1 MKAGKST
8 ASYSE
13 SITVTGGGGS
23 VNVSLSGSVTNPIT
37 PSIVLRPSTV
47 GGMSYV
53 VGSGPSASALF
64 AVEAFNLSPASGNIT
79 IPTSTDFVFS
89 SDNSTFTSSLTI
101 AYTGGGL
108 SNTTYYARLKAGL
121 SIGSYSESL
130 SVTGG
135 TATATLTVSGNVTSA
150 TPTTYSYTSGLG
162 NSVSQACNNY
172 IGYPVTLY
180 ALDDSTQLGAGTQLF
195 YDSAA
200 TTPVTGFTHVFIN
213 GANWDL
219 DPVTG
224 VIISY
229 SSIQC

>member
-1 MKAGKST
+1 M
-8 ASYSE
+8 
-13 SITVTGGGGS
+13 
-23 VNVSLSGSVTNPIT
+23 N
-37 PSIVLRPSTV
+37 
-47 GGMSYV
+47 YV

-64 AVEAFNLSPASGNIT
+64 TVEAFNLSPASGNIT
-79 IPTSTDFVFS
+79 IPASTDFVFS
-89 SDNSTFTSSLTI
+89 LNNSTFTSSLTI

-108 SNTTYYARLKAGL
+108 TATTVYARLKAGL
-121 SIGSYSESL
+121 AIGSYSESL

-135 TATATLTVSGNVTSA
+135 TATASLTVSGNVTSA

-180 ALDDSTQLGAGTQLF
+180 ALDDSTQIGAGTQLF